1 MIIASSVAGC
11 DVSKSHIDVCLLEG
25 EGDGRCRSWRFDN
38 RHLDRLASRLRARG
52 CRLVVLEASGGYEGP
67 LRQALER
74 AGLPAALVNPRQA
87 RAFAR
92 ACGLLAK
99 TDRVDAA
106 MLSRYG
112 RCMNPQPT
120 PLPEPQR
127 ERLRDLLR
135 RRDQLIAIRTS
146 EKQNLDKAAD
156 SRIRADIAAMITHL
170 SRAITDIQ
178 RRIQQ
183 CIRASTELT
192 AQAAILRSMTG
203 IGPVL
208 TALLLARLPELG
220 RLDRR
225 RIAALVGL
233 APHACESGA
242 FKGQRHIWGGR
253 ADLRRALYMGA
264 VAAISRSAPWKTCY
278 NALKARGKPPKV
290 ALIAVMRKMIVT
302 LNAMIR
308 TNTTFQQHGC

>member
-1 MIIASSVAGC
+1 MTIASSVAGC
-11 DVSKSHIDVCLLEG
+11 DVSKSHVDVCLLDAE
-25 EGDGRCRSWRFDN
+25 EDGWRQSWRVDS
-38 RHLDRLASRLRARG
+38 RHLDSLARALKARG

-67 LRQALER
+67 LRRALER
-74 AGLPAALVNPRQA
+74 ASLPAALVNPRQA

-99 TDRVDAA
+99 TDRIDAA
-106 MLSRYG
+106 MLARYG
-112 RCMNPQPT
+112 RRMNPQPT

-156 SRIRADIAAMITHL
+156 SQIREDIAAMAVHL
-170 SRAITDIQ
+170 SKAIADIQ

-183 CIRASTELT
+183 CIRASAELA

-208 TALLLARLPELG
+208 TALMLARLPELG

-225 RIAALVGL
+225 SIAALVGL

-253 ADLRRALYMGA
+253 AGLRRALYMGA
-264 VAAISRSAPWKTCY
+264 VAAISRPGSWKTCY
-278 NALKARGKPPKV
+278 DALKARGKPPKV